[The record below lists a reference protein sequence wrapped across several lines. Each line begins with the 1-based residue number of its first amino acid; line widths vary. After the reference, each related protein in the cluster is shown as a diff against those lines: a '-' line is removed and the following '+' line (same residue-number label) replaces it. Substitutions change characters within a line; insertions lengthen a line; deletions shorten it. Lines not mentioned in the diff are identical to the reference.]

1 MDKARHVNWNNDLRK
16 EYYMAASK
24 SGFTEKAKIFAKQ
37 NNFILLSS
45 KDIEARI

>member
-1 MDKARHVNWNNDLRK
+1 MEKARHVNWNNELRN

-24 SGFTEKAKIFAKQ
+24 SGFAEEAKIFAKQ